1 MLHPRL
7 SRQQS
12 KHQSANWQPT
22 WWLASSSGQS
32 ASRDSGPFR
41 QRKNSGTVD
50 IPLFSS
56 YKFNGTDWN
65 RVVHAKG
72 AGAFGEFEVTKDISD
87 LTSAHFLREVG
98 VKTKV
103 FTRFS
108 TVGPERGSADSI
120 RDVRGWAF
128 KFITEE
134 GNLDWVFN
142 STVSLDSEILEVAT
156 NYLACLLH

>member
-1 MLHPRL
+1 L
-7 SRQQS
+7 SSQNHIR
-12 KHQSANWQPT
+12 T
-22 WWLASSSGQS
+22 DG
-32 ASRDSGPFR
+32 
-41 QRKNSGTVD
+41 NS
-50 IPLFSS
+50 
-56 YKFNGTDWN
+56 
-65 RVVHAKG
+65 VVHAKG
-72 AGAFGEFEVTKDISD
+72 AGAFGEFEVTQDISD

-128 KFITEE
+128 KFFTEE

-142 STVSLDSEILEVAT
+142 NTVSLDAGTIEEVAD
-156 NYLACLLH
+156 YLACLLY